1 MIKTFKHKG
10 LATLWETGKSRIDKR
25 MHRRAL
31 IRLAVINEATSVED
45 INLPGYNFHG
55 LQGFTPK
62 RYSVHINGPWCL
74 TFEFESSNAYQVDF
88 EQYH

>member
-10 LATLWETGKSRIDKR
+10 LATLWETGQSRIDKR
-25 MHRRAL
+25 MHRRVL
-31 IRLAVINEATSVED
+31 IRLAVISEAVNVEE

-55 LQGFTPK
+55 LQGHKPR
-62 RYSVHINGPWCL
+62 RYSVHVNGPWCL
-74 TFEFESSNAYQVDF
+74 MFEFEDGNAYQVDF